1 MRSAATESLF
11 VSAREVCD
19 RHGLPRPKRIVRLK
33 RGEVNAL
40 FRLDFDQKNPLIC
53 KIWVRPSGPEVMEL
67 HVSTVSRIHRLLA
80 ECAQIMLILHTSG
93 IEAPGPTDASAWA
106 ATEIDRHRRCI
117 QALRQQG
124 WFNGRTLER
133 VECAWDRRAASL
145 SNAGQLSLVH
155 YDFQLHNLRVDPA
168 SLKVLSVLD
177 FDYVTQ
183 APPFTDARDLV
194 LSVFLRDPGLADTF
208 WQEYGVLD
216 EGQQKILALHSL
228 GRLLDILAA
237 YGGANSIWLGRG
249 YGSSATGSIGR
260 LMSTFR

>member
-1 MRSAATESLF
+1 MRRASRPLGGSVISSGDDLIPYPYVVLEYIDGEDGDVLWRSLS
-11 VSAREVCD
+11 VE
-19 RHGLPRPKRIVRLK
+19 
-33 RGEVNAL
+33 
-40 FRLDFDQKNPLIC
+40 QKQ
-53 KIWVRPSGPEVMEL
+53 
-67 HVSTVSRIHRLLA
+67 RLLA

-237 YGGANSIWLGRG
+237 YGGQLHLVGTRVWQLRYWINWTSNVHIQVRD
-249 YGSSATGSIGR
+249 
-260 LMSTFR
+260 LMDENHEHP